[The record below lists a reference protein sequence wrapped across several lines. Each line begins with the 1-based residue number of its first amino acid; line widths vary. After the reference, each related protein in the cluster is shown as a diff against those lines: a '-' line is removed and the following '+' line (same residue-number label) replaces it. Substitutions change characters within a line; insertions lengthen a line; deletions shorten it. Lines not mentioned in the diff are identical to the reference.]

1 MFLIPIFITDK
12 SVRYKSGVY
21 GGTPYQTTGI
31 NQFGTVQVLYSC
43 TILNQYKDFSLTKRK
58 NIHNLKT
65 LQQ

>member
-1 MFLIPIFITDK
+1 MFLIPIFITNK

-21 GGTPYQTTGI
+21 GGDLYRTTGI

>member
-1 MFLIPIFITDK
+1 MFSTLNFITKK
-12 SVRYKSGVY
+12 SVRFKSGVY
-21 GGTPYQTTGI
+21 SGDPSRTTGI
-31 NQFGTVQVLYSC
+31 NQFGRVQVLDSC

>member
-21 GGTPYQTTGI
+21 GGVPYRTTGI

>member
-21 GGTPYQTTGI
+21 GGDPYRTSGI

-58 NIHNLKT
+58 NIHNL
-65 LQQ
+65 